1 MGYDL
6 RTTEKNIQLYNQLS
20 GRAGRFSNK
29 SIIVYQTAHPFNE
42 TLGEVLENNPEKF
55 LENELLVRQKKNL
68 PPFSRL
74 IALILSSQS
83 SQESHRAAQEIKKRL
98 IKIGDLEVLGPIE
111 SPIFKIKKRFRTRLL
126 LRTKKN
132 VLIQKNIRKIIDNLT
147 ISKKIK
153 LTVDVDPINFS

>member
-1 MGYDL
+1 
-6 RTTEKNIQLYNQLS
+6 
-20 GRAGRFSNK
+20 
-29 SIIVYQTAHPFNE
+29 
-42 TLGEVLENNPEKF
+42 
-55 LENELLVRQKKNL
+55 
-68 PPFSRL
+68 
-74 IALILSSQS
+74 LILSSQS
-83 SQESHRAAQEIKKRL
+83 SQESYRAAQEIKKRL
-98 IKIGDLEVLGPIE
+98 IKIDNLEVLGPIE